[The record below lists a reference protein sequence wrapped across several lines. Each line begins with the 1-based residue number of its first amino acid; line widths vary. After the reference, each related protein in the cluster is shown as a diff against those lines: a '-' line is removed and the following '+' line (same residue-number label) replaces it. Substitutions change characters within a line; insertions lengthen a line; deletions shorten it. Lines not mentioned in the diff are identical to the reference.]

1 MQLIKKENINKTGLL
16 PTVETRGLS
25 RPKIRNSLFMIKK
38 ELLRQHL
45 TALTNQMRQWC

>member
-25 RPKIRNSLFMIKK
+25 RSYTNKICVLNKNILILHYERCS
-38 ELLRQHL
+38 
-45 TALTNQMRQWC
+45 